1 MTSQKFPFQ
10 KGMIHRD
17 SIFIPWNRKESLFMP
32 ENIFCAKSYTRPSP
46 SAFPWFASKT
56 KKINMFNF
64 PKRLKTAAA
73 TPWVANFAKIL
84 PKDRV
89 VLELWSII

>member
-10 KGMIHRD
+10 KGMSHRS
-17 SIFIPWNRKESLFMP
+17 SIFTPWNRKESLFMP
-32 ENIFCAKSYTRPSP
+32 GNIFCAKSYTPPSP

-56 KKINMFNF
+56 KIHMFNF
-64 PKRLKTAAA
+64 SKGLKTAAA
-73 TPWVANFAKIL
+73 TPWVVNFAKIL